1 MNRRLLSPLLALLA
15 GVAFATS
22 ANAAVTANNVVTAQN
37 PNRGGL
43 QFLNANTAG
52 TYLTFYAAGPNGS
65 ICKGIHV
72 NNNDI
77 TATHIITIQQ
87 AMGSSTTA
95 SIAASTASVTGSI
108 TGTVMNV
115 TAVSSGILIPGETLS
130 GTSVTAGTQI
140 VNQINGNPGG
150 VGNYNV
156 TVASTATS
164 TTISGTYGTMTV
176 TAVTANSGI
185 PTVGQLLA
193 GASVAAGSV
202 VIGYGTAGPGTTG
215 IGTYYVSPTGT
226 TSSTTITG
234 TAPFSSQPAKMYGGA
249 NLTTTLAATAT
260 SFVDQAV
267 TSVPGT
273 AGSWSGLPIDSD
285 GNAFLQLNVGDS
297 IAVTYATAVTS
308 PDQVDVLGTCA
319 DF

>member
-1 MNRRLLSPLLALLA
+1 MNRRFLSPLLALSCLA
-15 GVAFATS
+15 YAGAAS
-22 ANAAVTANNVVTAQN
+22 AAVTANNVVTAQY
-37 PNRGGL
+37 PNRGNL
-43 QFLNANTAG
+43 QFLQG
-52 TYLTFYAAGPNGS
+52 TDAAATYKTLYAAGPNGS
-65 ICKGIHV
+65 KCVGMLM
-72 NNNDI
+72 NNNDAG
-77 TATHIITIQQ
+77 ATHLVTVQL
-87 AMGSSTTA
+87 ASGSSTTA

-185 PTVGQLLA
+185 PTVGQLLS
-193 GASVAAGSV
+193 GTSVAAGTV
-202 VIGYGTAGPGTTG
+202 VIGYGTGGPGTTG

>member
-1 MNRRLLSPLLALLA
+1 MNRRFLSPLLALSCLA
-15 GVAFATS
+15 YAGA
-22 ANAAVTANNVVTAQN
+22 ANAAVTANNVVTAQY
-37 PNRGGL
+37 PNRGNL
-43 QFLNANTAG
+43 QFLQG
-52 TYLTFYAAGPNGS
+52 TDAAATYKTLYAAGPNGS
-65 ICKGIHV
+65 KCVGMLM
-72 NNNDI
+72 NNNDAG
-77 TATHIITIQQ
+77 ATHLVTVQL
-87 AMGSSTTA
+87 ASGSSTTA

-108 TGTVMNV
+108 TGPVMNV

-185 PTVGQLLA
+185 PTVGQLLS

-202 VIGYGTAGPGTTG
+202 VIGYGTGGPGTTG

-234 TAPFSSQPAKMYGGA
+234 TTPFSSQPIRYFGGTA
-249 NLTTTLAATAT
+249 LTSVSSAGFATAT
-260 SFVDQAV
+260 PPQSLMSPTVWA
-267 TSVPGT
+267 
-273 AGSWSGLPIDSD
+273 GLPIDSD
-285 GNAFLQLNVGDS
+285 GNPFLLLSQGDS
-297 IAVTYATAVTS
+297 IAATFATALTS
-308 PDQVDVLGTCA
+308 TDLINIQVNCA

>member
-130 GTSVTAGTQI
+130 GTSVTAGT
-140 VNQINGNPGG
+140 
-150 VGNYNV
+150 
-156 TVASTATS
+156 
-164 TTISGTYGTMTV
+164 
-176 TAVTANSGI
+176 
-185 PTVGQLLA
+185 
-193 GASVAAGSV
+193 V